1 MGYCGR
7 ERFYARAALRSQSI
21 MAGPRTFCQ
30 CLDSRAEHRRVGL
43 VKMVVTVATWLG
55 AGTYA
60 QNCRGRRGRTARRNE
75 NGLALA
81 ADAELP
87 DELMAR

>member
-21 MAGPRTFCQ
+21 MDGPRTFCQ
-30 CLDSRAEHRRVGL
+30 CLDSRAVHRRVGL

-55 AGTYA
+55 AGTHA
-60 QNCRGRRGRTARRNE
+60 QNCRGRRGRRH
-75 NGLALA
+75 
-81 ADAELP
+81 DAMRTDWPSRLTRSCP
-87 DELMAR
+87 MS